1 MGCRVFVCVLVLWVM
16 ALAGQAFAELNSV
29 VAVAW
34 AQPVLSG
41 TVYGLPA
48 RVQGEQLT
56 LIRQKLYGNDS
67 KLNQTFW
74 RHGVLAVTLEPQST
88 RIAFDDLRRTVEVL
102 DVNPTPVK
110 AVLFTGIPAIDQSP
124 GLLFSGRETIR
135 LVMDT
140 LTCMT
145 GLKTHDTYTLCP
157 SSASTQTLTVL
168 SSSDAESTIM
178 RHNPEKTPVPSLDAF
193 DGLAVESTLAE
204 EESDSHRPSLALW
217 LTDGS
222 RVQFEIEPTAASGQQ
237 VSFSVGTVGASDGV
251 GKSSTHAEP
260 SSKSDNNNGDG
271 KNHIPQSGTPSYPS
285 ETKSLRDRSPIQ
297 TNKITSIELRELI
310 LEKKFSNDVC
320 YRVEGGLYLDDRT
333 GLTALPENLSVG
345 GNLYLG
351 GCTGLTALPENLS
364 VEGDLYLGGCTGL
377 TALPENLSVEG
388 DLYLDG
394 CTALTALPKNFSVGG
409 DLSLDGCT
417 ALTALPENLSVG
429 GDLSLDGCTAL
440 TALPENLSVGGDL
453 SLDGCTG
460 LTALPENLSVGG
472 FFSLDGCT
480 ALAAL
485 PENFS
490 VGGDLSLD
498 GCTAL
503 TALPENLSVEGDLSL
518 DGCTALTARP
528 ENFSVGGDLSLDGC
542 TALTA
547 LPENLSVGGDL
558 SLDGCTALTA
568 LPENFSVGG
577 DLSLDG
583 CTALTALPENFSV
596 GGDLSLDGCTALT
609 ALPENF
615 SVGGDLS
622 LDGCTGL
629 TALPENL
636 SVGGDLF
643 LKGCTGLT
651 ALPENLSVGG
661 DLFLK
666 GCTGLTALPENLS
679 VEDYLTLDGCTGLT
693 ALPENLSVGGRLS
706 LDGCTGLTALPEN
719 LSVGGNLSFSG
730 CTGLTALPENLSVGG
745 DLSLD
750 GCTGL
755 TALPNWITTMGLTS
769 QGSIRSVYLENS
781 GLSDALI
788 DRMRTIRTPNMQFH
802 FSRSAGQPEQQ
813 FSDLEQGFAFWRRL
827 ASSNSEIPELD
838 LRHDQDDDLVCYLG
852 RLTGTADYQNHTSRP
867 VLAQRVMAVMS
878 LLAGNVR
885 VRETALRHIH
895 DALSSCDDRIILALD
910 DLETLQLL
918 TSAETL
924 AFKNRDPRELKAL
937 GLQMMR
943 LDAVKRFAR
952 DHMKTLSWVDA
963 IEVELAFQIGVRQQ
977 LDLPGSTQHMIF
989 RGCAHVSD
997 QDIANA
1003 VQHVNTHCS
1012 ETQLEVYLAQWT
1024 PWQKFQRLLA
1034 APSFDQLVSTTVAS
1048 IDDCFYCGEK
1058 TNKMVML
1065 SDIHLDYDAL
1075 VKAYLENGKNPFTNT
1090 PMDWSSVVR
1099 LIE

>member
-16 ALAGQAFAELNSV
+16 ALAGQAIAELNSG

-34 AQPVLSG
+34 PQPVLSG

-56 LIRQKLYGNDS
+56 LMRQKLYDNDS

-74 RHGVLAVTLEPQST
+74 HHGVLAVTLEPQST
-88 RIAFDDLRRTVEVL
+88 RIAFDDPRRTVEVL
-102 DVNPTPVK
+102 DVNPTPVQ
-110 AVLFTGIPAIDQSP
+110 AVLSTGIPAIDQSP

-145 GLKTHDTYTLCP
+145 GLKAHDTYTLCP

-204 EESDSHRPSLALW
+204 EESDSHRPSLALR

-237 VSFSVGTVGASDGV
+237 VSFSVETVGASNGV

-285 ETKSLRDRSPIQ
+285 ETKSLGDRSAIQ
-297 TNKITSIELRELI
+297 TNKITSIVLRELI
-310 LEKKFSNDVC
+310 SEKKFSNDVR
-320 YRVEGGLYLDDRT
+320 YQVEDYLYLSD
-333 GLTALPENLSVG
+333 
-345 GNLYLG
+345 
-351 GCTGLTALPENLS
+351 
-364 VEGDLYLGGCTGL
+364 
-377 TALPENLSVEG
+377 
-388 DLYLDG
+388 
-394 CTALTALPKNFSVGG
+394 
-409 DLSLDGCT
+409 
-417 ALTALPENLSVG
+417 
-429 GDLSLDGCTAL
+429 
-440 TALPENLSVGGDL
+440 
-453 SLDGCTG
+453 CTG

-472 FFSLDGCT
+472 L
-480 ALAAL
+480 L
-485 PENFS
+485 
-490 VGGDLSLD
+490 
-498 GCTAL
+498 
-503 TALPENLSVEGDLSL
+503 
-518 DGCTALTARP
+518 
-528 ENFSVGGDLSLDGC
+528 
-542 TALTA
+542 
-547 LPENLSVGGDL
+547 
-558 SLDGCTALTA
+558 
-568 LPENFSVGG
+568 
-577 DLSLDG
+577 
-583 CTALTALPENFSV
+583 
-596 GGDLSLDGCTALT
+596 
-609 ALPENF
+609 
-615 SVGGDLS
+615 
-622 LDGCTGL
+622 
-629 TALPENL
+629 
-636 SVGGDLF
+636 
-643 LKGCTGLT
+643 
-651 ALPENLSVGG
+651 
-661 DLFLK
+661 
-666 GCTGLTALPENLS
+666 
-679 VEDYLTLDGCTGLT
+679 Y
-693 ALPENLSVGGRLS
+693 

-719 LSVGGNLSFSG
+719 LSVGGNLYLDG

-745 DLSLD
+745 NLYLNGCTGLTALPENLSVGDGLSLD
-750 GCTGL
+750 GCTGLTALPENLSVEGYLSLVGCTALTALPENLSVGGYFFLDGCTGLTALPENLSVGGFLSLNGCTGLTALPENLSVGGSLFLNGCTGL

-769 QGSIRSVYLENS
+769 QGSIRYVYLENS

-788 DRMRTIRTPNMQFH
+788 DRMRTIRTPDMQFH

-813 FSDLEQGFAFWRRL
+813 FSNLEQGFAFWRRL

-838 LRHDQDDDLVCYLG
+838 LRHDQADDLVCYLG
-852 RLTGTADYQNHTSRP
+852 RLTGTADYKNQTSRP

-878 LLAGNVR
+878 LLAGNDR

-924 AFKNRDPRELKAL
+924 AFENRDPGELKAL

-989 RGCAHVSD
+989 RGCANVSD

-1012 ETQLEVYLAQWT
+1012 EAQLEVYLAQWA

-1034 APSFDQLVSTTVAS
+1034 APSFDQLASATVAS

-1099 LIE
+1099 LIEEAPPFLKKEN

>member
-1 MGCRVFVCVLVLWVM
+1 MGCRVFVCMLVLWVM
-16 ALAGQAFAELNSV
+16 ALAGQAFAELSG

-41 TVYGLPA
+41 TVDGLPA
-48 RVQGEQLT
+48 RVQGEQST
-56 LIRQKLYGNDS
+56 LMRQKLYDNDS

-88 RIAFDDLRRTVEVL
+88 RIAFDDPRRTVEVL
-102 DVNPTPVK
+102 DVNPTPVQ
-110 AVLFTGIPAIDQSP
+110 AVLSTGTPAIDQSP

-145 GLKTHDTYTLCP
+145 GLQAHDTYTLCP

-204 EESDSHRPSLALW
+204 EESDSHRPSLALR
-217 LTDGS
+217 LTAGS
-222 RVQFEIEPTAASGQQ
+222 RVQFEIQPTAASGQQ
-237 VSFSVGTVGASDGV
+237 VSFSVGTVGASNGV

-271 KNHIPQSGTPSYPS
+271 KNHIPQSGTLSYPS
-285 ETKSLRDRSPIQ
+285 ETKSLGDRSAIQ
-297 TNKITSIELRELI
+297 TNKITSIELSKLI
-310 LEKKFSNDVC
+310 LEKKFSNDVR
-320 YRVEGGLYLDDRT
+320 YQVEGGLYLHDCTGLTALPENLSVGGSLYLDGCTGLTALPENLSVGGGLSLAGCTGLTALPENLSVEGRLSLSGCTGLTALPENLTVEGRLSLSGCTGLTALPENLSVGRELYLDGCT

-364 VEGDLYLGGCTGL
+364 VGDILYLGGCTGL
-377 TALPENLSVEG
+377 TALPENLSVRG
-388 DLYLDG
+388 NLYLGD
-394 CTALTALPKNFSVGG
+394 CTG
-409 DLSLDGCT
+409 
-417 ALTALPENLSVG
+417 LTALPENLSVKG
-429 GDLSLDGCTAL
+429 LLSLVGCTGL
-440 TALPENLSVGGDL
+440 TALPENLSVEGYL

-472 FFSLDGCT
+472 SL
-480 ALAAL
+480 
-485 PENFS
+485 
-490 VGGDLSLD
+490 
-498 GCTAL
+498 
-503 TALPENLSVEGDLSL
+503 
-518 DGCTALTARP
+518 
-528 ENFSVGGDLSLDGC
+528 
-542 TALTA
+542 
-547 LPENLSVGGDL
+547 
-558 SLDGCTALTA
+558 
-568 LPENFSVGG
+568 
-577 DLSLDG
+577 
-583 CTALTALPENFSV
+583 
-596 GGDLSLDGCTALT
+596 
-609 ALPENF
+609 
-615 SVGGDLS
+615 
-622 LDGCTGL
+622 
-629 TALPENL
+629 
-636 SVGGDLF
+636 
-643 LKGCTGLT
+643 
-651 ALPENLSVGG
+651 
-661 DLFLK
+661 
-666 GCTGLTALPENLS
+666 
-679 VEDYLTLDGCTGLT
+679 YLG
-693 ALPENLSVGGRLS
+693 
-706 LDGCTGLTALPEN
+706 
-719 LSVGGNLSFSG
+719 
-730 CTGLTALPENLSVGG
+730 
-745 DLSLD
+745 

-769 QGSIRSVYLENS
+769 QGSIRHVCLENT

-788 DRMRTIRTPNMQFH
+788 DRMRTIRTPDMRFH

-813 FSDLEQGFAFWRRL
+813 FSNLEQGFAFWRGL
-827 ASSNSEIPELD
+827 ASSDSEIPELD
-838 LRHDQDDDLVCYLG
+838 LRHDQADDLVCYLG
-852 RLTGTADYQNHTSRP
+852 RLTGTADYQNQTSRP

-878 LLAGNVR
+878 LLAGNDR

-924 AFKNRDPRELKAL
+924 AFENRDPRELKAL

-989 RGCAHVSD
+989 RGCANVSD

-1012 ETQLEVYLAQWT
+1012 ETQLEVYLAQWA

-1034 APSFDQLVSTTVAS
+1034 APSFDQLASTTVAS
-1048 IDDCFYCGEK
+1048 IDDCFFCRKK

-1099 LIE
+1099 LIEEAPPPPFFKKRRLNDA

>member
-16 ALAGQAFAELNSV
+16 ALAGQAFAELNSG
-29 VAVAW
+29 VAAAW

-41 TVYGLPA
+41 TVDGLPA

-56 LIRQKLYGNDS
+56 LMRQKLYDNDS
-67 KLNQTFW
+67 MLNQTFW
-74 RHGVLAVTLEPQST
+74 HHGVLVVTLEPQST
-88 RIAFDDLRRTVEVL
+88 RIAFDDPRRTVEVL
-102 DVNPTPVK
+102 DVNPTPVQ
-110 AVLFTGIPAIDQSP
+110 AVLSTGIPAIDQSP
-124 GLLFSGRETIR
+124 GLLFSGSETIR

-145 GLKTHDTYTLCP
+145 GLQAHDTYTLCP
-157 SSASTQTLTVL
+157 SSASTQALTVL

-193 DGLAVESTLAE
+193 DGLAVESILAE
-204 EESDSHRPSLALW
+204 EESDSHRPSLTLR

-222 RVQFEIEPTAASGQQ
+222 WVQFEIEPTEASGQQ
-237 VSFSVGTVGASDGV
+237 VSFSVETVGASNGV
-251 GKSSTHAEP
+251 GKSSTYAEP
-260 SSKSDNNNGDG
+260 SSKSDDNNGDG

-285 ETKSLRDRSPIQ
+285 ETKSLGDRSPIQ

-310 LEKKFSNDVC
+310 LGKRFSNDVR
-320 YRVEGGLYLDDRT
+320 YQVEGELYFD
-333 GLTALPENLSVG
+333 
-345 GNLYLG
+345 
-351 GCTGLTALPENLS
+351 GCTDLTALPENLS
-364 VEGDLYLGGCTGL
+364 VEGFLSLNGCTGL
-377 TALPENLSVEG
+377 TALP
-388 DLYLDG
+388 
-394 CTALTALPKNFSVGG
+394 K
-409 DLSLDGCT
+409 
-417 ALTALPENLSVG
+417 NLSVG
-429 GDLSLDGCTAL
+429 GF
-440 TALPENLSVGGDL
+440 L

-460 LTALPENLSVGG
+460 LTALPENLSVG
-472 FFSLDGCT
+472 S
-480 ALAAL
+480 
-485 PENFS
+485 E
-490 VGGDLSLD
+490 LS
-498 GCTAL
+498 
-503 TALPENLSVEGDLSL
+503 
-518 DGCTALTARP
+518 
-528 ENFSVGGDLSLDGC
+528 
-542 TALTA
+542 
-547 LPENLSVGGDL
+547 
-558 SLDGCTALTA
+558 
-568 LPENFSVGG
+568 
-577 DLSLDG
+577 
-583 CTALTALPENFSV
+583 
-596 GGDLSLDGCTALT
+596 
-609 ALPENF
+609 
-615 SVGGDLS
+615 
-622 LDGCTGL
+622 
-629 TALPENL
+629 
-636 SVGGDLF
+636 

-651 ALPENLSVGG
+651 ALPENLSVGS
-661 DLFLK
+661 
-666 GCTGLTALPENLS
+666 ELS
-679 VEDYLTLDGCTGLT
+679 LDDCTGLT
-693 ALPENLSVGGRLS
+693 ALPENLSVGRDLS
-706 LDGCTGLTALPEN
+706 LDGCTGLTVLPEN
-719 LSVGGNLSFSG
+719 LSVEGYLSLDD

-745 DLSLD
+745 DLSLYR
-750 GCTGL
+750 CTGL
-755 TALPNWITTMGLTS
+755 TALPNWITTIGLTS
-769 QGSIRSVYLENS
+769 QRSIRHVYLENS

-813 FSDLEQGFAFWRRL
+813 FSNLEQGFAFWRRL

-838 LRHDQDDDLVCYLG
+838 LRYDQADDLVCYLG
-852 RLTGTADYQNHTSRP
+852 RLTGTADYQNQTSRP

-878 LLAGNVR
+878 LLAGNDR

-924 AFKNRDPRELKAL
+924 AFENRDPRELKAL

-989 RGCAHVSD
+989 RGCANVSD

-1012 ETQLEVYLAQWT
+1012 ETQLEVYLAQWA

-1048 IDDCFYCGEK
+1048 IDDCFFCRKK

-1099 LIE
+1099 LIEEAPPLFKKRRLNDA

>member
-1 MGCRVFVCVLVLWVM
+1 MGCRVFVCMLVLWVM
-16 ALAGQAFAELNSV
+16 ALAVQAFAELNSG

-56 LIRQKLYGNDS
+56 LMRQKLYDNDS

-88 RIAFDDLRRTVEVL
+88 RIAFDDPRRAVEVL

-110 AVLFTGIPAIDQSP
+110 AVLSTGIPAIDQSP

-145 GLKTHDTYTLCP
+145 GLQAHDTYTLCP
-157 SSASTQTLTVL
+157 SSVSTQALTVL
-168 SSSDAESTIM
+168 SSSDTESTIM

-193 DGLAVESTLAE
+193 DGLAVENTLAE
-204 EESDSHRPSLALW
+204 EESDSHRPSLALR

-237 VSFSVGTVGASDGV
+237 VSFSVGAVGASNGV

-285 ETKSLRDRSPIQ
+285 ETKSLGDRSAIQ
-297 TNKITSIELRELI
+297 TNNITSIELRKLI
-310 LEKKFSNDVC
+310 LEKKFSNDVR
-320 YRVEGGLYLDDRT
+320 YQVEGNLYLDGCT

-345 GNLYLG
+345 GGLYLDRCTG
-351 GCTGLTALPENLS
+351 LTALPENLFVGGFLSLAGCTGLTALPENFSVGGYLSLVRCTGLTALPENLSVGGYLFLDDCTGLTALPENLSVKGFLSLEGCTGLTALPENLSVGGSLYFKHCTGLTALPENLSVGGRLSLKGCTGLTALPENLS
-364 VEGDLYLGGCTGL
+364 VEGY
-377 TALPENLSVEG
+377 
-388 DLYLDG
+388 
-394 CTALTALPKNFSVGG
+394 
-409 DLSLDGCT
+409 
-417 ALTALPENLSVG
+417 
-429 GDLSLDGCTAL
+429 
-440 TALPENLSVGGDL
+440 L

-460 LTALPENLSVGG
+460 LTALPENLSVG
-472 FFSLDGCT
+472 D
-480 ALAAL
+480 
-485 PENFS
+485 
-490 VGGDLSLD
+490 DL
-498 GCTAL
+498 
-503 TALPENLSVEGDLSL
+503 
-518 DGCTALTARP
+518 
-528 ENFSVGGDLSLDGC
+528 
-542 TALTA
+542 
-547 LPENLSVGGDL
+547 
-558 SLDGCTALTA
+558 
-568 LPENFSVGG
+568 
-577 DLSLDG
+577 
-583 CTALTALPENFSV
+583 
-596 GGDLSLDGCTALT
+596 
-609 ALPENF
+609 
-615 SVGGDLS
+615 
-622 LDGCTGL
+622 
-629 TALPENL
+629 
-636 SVGGDLF
+636 
-643 LKGCTGLT
+643 
-651 ALPENLSVGG
+651 
-661 DLFLK
+661 
-666 GCTGLTALPENLS
+666 
-679 VEDYLTLDGCTGLT
+679 YL
-693 ALPENLSVGGRLS
+693 RH
-706 LDGCTGLTALPEN
+706 
-719 LSVGGNLSFSG
+719 
-730 CTGLTALPENLSVGG
+730 
-745 DLSLD
+745 
-750 GCTGL
+750 CTGL

-769 QGSIRSVYLENS
+769 QNSIRHVYLENS

-838 LRHDQDDDLVCYLG
+838 LRHDQADDLVCYLG
-852 RLTGTADYQNHTSRP
+852 RLTGTADYQNQTSRP

-878 LLAGNVR
+878 LLAGNDR

-924 AFKNRDPRELKAL
+924 AFENRDPRQLKAL

-977 LDLPGSTQHMIF
+977 LDLPGSTQNMIF
-989 RGCAHVSD
+989 RGCANVSD

-1012 ETQLEVYLAQWT
+1012 ETQLEVYLAQWA

-1034 APSFDQLVSTTVAS
+1034 APSFDQLASTTVAS
-1048 IDDCFYCGEK
+1048 IDDCFFCRKK

-1099 LIE
+1099 LIEEAPPPFLKKED

>member
-1 MGCRVFVCVLVLWVM
+1 MGCRVFVCMLVLWVM
-16 ALAGQAFAELNSV
+16 ALAGQAIAELNSG

-41 TVYGLPA
+41 TVDGLPA

-56 LIRQKLYGNDS
+56 LMRQKLYDNYS

-74 RHGVLAVTLEPQST
+74 HHGVLAVTLEPQST
-88 RIAFDDLRRTVEVL
+88 RIAFDDPRRTVEVL

-110 AVLFTGIPAIDQSP
+110 AVLSTGIPAIDQSP

-145 GLKTHDTYTLCP
+145 GLQAHNTYTLCP
-157 SSASTQTLTVL
+157 SSVSTQALTVL

-204 EESDSHRPSLALW
+204 EESDSHRPSLALR

-237 VSFSVGTVGASDGV
+237 VSFSVETVGASNGV

-260 SSKSDNNNGDG
+260 SSKSDHNNGDG

-285 ETKSLRDRSPIQ
+285 ETKSLGDRSAIQ
-297 TNKITSIELRELI
+297 TKKITSIELRELI
-310 LEKKFSNDVC
+310 LGKKFSNDVR
-320 YRVEGGLYLDDRT
+320 YQVEGNLYLDDCACT

-345 GNLYLG
+345 GDLSLG

-364 VEGDLYLGGCTGL
+364 VGG
-377 TALPENLSVEG
+377 
-388 DLYLDG
+388 Y
-394 CTALTALPKNFSVGG
+394 
-409 DLSLDGCT
+409 
-417 ALTALPENLSVG
+417 
-429 GDLSLDGCTAL
+429 
-440 TALPENLSVGGDL
+440 L

-472 FFSLDGCT
+472 Y
-480 ALAAL
+480 
-485 PENFS
+485 
-490 VGGDLSLD
+490 LSLD
-498 GCTAL
+498 GCTGL
-503 TALPENLSVEGDLSL
+503 TAL
-518 DGCTALTARP
+518 R
-528 ENFSVGGDLSLDGC
+528 
-542 TALTA
+542 
-547 LPENLSVGGDL
+547 ENLSVGGSL
-558 SLDGCTALTA
+558 SL
-568 LPENFSVGG
+568 N
-577 DLSLDG
+577 
-583 CTALTALPENFSV
+583 
-596 GGDLSLDGCTALT
+596 
-609 ALPENF
+609 
-615 SVGGDLS
+615 
-622 LDGCTGL
+622 GCTGL

-636 SVGGDLF
+636 SVGRF
-643 LKGCTGLT
+643 LSLSGCIGLT

-661 DLFLK
+661 FLF
-666 GCTGLTALPENLS
+666 
-679 VEDYLTLDGCTGLT
+679 LDGCTGLT
-693 ALPENLSVGGRLS
+693 TLPENLFVGGCLYFN
-706 LDGCTGLTALPEN
+706 D
-719 LSVGGNLSFSG
+719 
-730 CTGLTALPENLSVGG
+730 
-745 DLSLD
+745 
-750 GCTGL
+750 CTGL

-769 QGSIRSVYLENS
+769 QRSIRHVFLENS

-802 FSRSAGQPEQQ
+802 FSRSAGQPEQH
-813 FSDLEQGFAFWRRL
+813 FSNLEQGIAFWRRL

-838 LRHDQDDDLVCYLG
+838 LRYDQADDLVCYLG
-852 RLTGTADYQNHTSRP
+852 RLTGTADYQNQTSRP
-867 VLAQRVMAVMS
+867 VLAQRVMAIMS
-878 LLAGNVR
+878 LLAGNDR

-924 AFKNRDPRELKAL
+924 AFENRDPRELKAL

-989 RGCAHVSD
+989 RGCANVSD

-1012 ETQLEVYLAQWT
+1012 ETQLEVYLAQWA

-1034 APSFDQLVSTTVAS
+1034 APSFDQLASTTVAS
-1048 IDDCFYCGEK
+1048 IDDCFFCRKK

-1099 LIE
+1099 LIEEAPPLFKKRRLNDA

>member
-1 MGCRVFVCVLVLWVM
+1 MGCRVFVCVRVLWVM
-16 ALAGQAFAELNSV
+16 ALAGQAFAELNSG
-29 VAVAW
+29 VAAAW
-34 AQPVLSG
+34 AQPVLSA
-41 TVYGLPA
+41 TVDGLPA

-56 LIRQKLYGNDS
+56 LMWQKLYDNDS
-67 KLNQTFW
+67 RLNQTFW
-74 RHGVLAVTLEPQST
+74 HHGVLAVTLEPQST
-88 RIAFDDLRRTVEVL
+88 RIAFDDPRWTVEVL
-102 DVNPTPVK
+102 NVNPTPVQ
-110 AVLFTGIPAIDQSP
+110 AVLSTGIPAIDQSP

-145 GLKTHDTYTLCP
+145 GLQAHDTYTLCP

-204 EESDSHRPSLALW
+204 EESDSHRPSLALR

-237 VSFSVGTVGASDGV
+237 VSFSVGTAGASNGV

-260 SSKSDNNNGDG
+260 SSKSDDNNGDG

-285 ETKSLRDRSPIQ
+285 ETKSLGDRSAIQ
-297 TNKITSIELRELI
+297 TNKITSIELIELI
-310 LEKKFSNDVC
+310 FEKKFSNDVR
-320 YRVEGGLYLDDRT
+320 YQVEGNLYLGGYTGPMALPENLSVEGYLSLDGCT
-333 GLTALPENLSVG
+333 GLTALPENLAVG
-345 GNLYLG
+345 GSLYLRH
-351 GCTGLTALPENLS
+351 CTGLTALPENLS
-364 VEGDLYLGGCTGL
+364 VEGYLSLEGCTGL
-377 TALPENLSVEG
+377 TALPENLSV
-388 DLYLDG
+388 
-394 CTALTALPKNFSVGG
+394 GG
-409 DLSLDGCT
+409 YLSLDGCT
-417 ALTALPENLSVG
+417 GLTALPENLSVG
-429 GDLSLDGCTAL
+429 S
-440 TALPENLSVGGDL
+440 SL

-472 FFSLDGCT
+472 SL
-480 ALAAL
+480 
-485 PENFS
+485 
-490 VGGDLSLD
+490 
-498 GCTAL
+498 
-503 TALPENLSVEGDLSL
+503 
-518 DGCTALTARP
+518 
-528 ENFSVGGDLSLDGC
+528 
-542 TALTA
+542 
-547 LPENLSVGGDL
+547 
-558 SLDGCTALTA
+558 
-568 LPENFSVGG
+568 
-577 DLSLDG
+577 
-583 CTALTALPENFSV
+583 
-596 GGDLSLDGCTALT
+596 
-609 ALPENF
+609 
-615 SVGGDLS
+615 
-622 LDGCTGL
+622 
-629 TALPENL
+629 
-636 SVGGDLF
+636 
-643 LKGCTGLT
+643 
-651 ALPENLSVGG
+651 
-661 DLFLK
+661 
-666 GCTGLTALPENLS
+666 
-679 VEDYLTLDGCTGLT
+679 YLND
-693 ALPENLSVGGRLS
+693 
-706 LDGCTGLTALPEN
+706 
-719 LSVGGNLSFSG
+719 
-730 CTGLTALPENLSVGG
+730 
-745 DLSLD
+745 
-750 GCTGL
+750 CTGL

-769 QGSIRSVYLENS
+769 QDTIRHVYLENS

-788 DRMRTIRTPNMQFH
+788 DRMRTIRTPDMQFH

-813 FSDLEQGFAFWRRL
+813 FSNLEQGFAFWRRL

-838 LRHDQDDDLVCYLG
+838 LRHDQADDLVCYLG
-852 RLTGTADYQNHTSRP
+852 RLTGTADYQNQTSRP

-878 LLAGNVR
+878 LLAGNDR

-924 AFKNRDPRELKAL
+924 AFENRDPRELKAL

-977 LDLPGSTQHMIF
+977 LDLPGSTQNMIF
-989 RGCAHVSD
+989 RGCANVSD

-1012 ETQLEVYLAQWT
+1012 ETQLEVYLAQWA

-1034 APSFDQLVSTTVAS
+1034 APSFDQLASTTVAS
-1048 IDDCFYCGEK
+1048 IDDCFFCRKK

-1099 LIE
+1099 LIEEAPPLFKKED

>member
-16 ALAGQAFAELNSV
+16 ALAGQAFAELNSG

-41 TVYGLPA
+41 TVDGLPA

-56 LIRQKLYGNDS
+56 LMRQKLYDNDS

-74 RHGVLAVTLEPQST
+74 HHGVLAVTLEPQST
-88 RIAFDDLRRTVEVL
+88 RIAFDDPRRTVEVL

-110 AVLFTGIPAIDQSP
+110 AVLSTGIPAIDQSP

-145 GLKTHDTYTLCP
+145 GLQAHDTYTLCP

-193 DGLAVESTLAE
+193 DGLAVESILAE
-204 EESDSHRPSLALW
+204 EESDSHRPPLALR

-222 RVQFEIEPTAASGQQ
+222 RVQFEIEPTEASGQQ
-237 VSFSVGTVGASDGV
+237 VSFSVGTVGASNGV

-285 ETKSLRDRSPIQ
+285 ETKSLGDRSAIQ

-310 LEKKFSNDVC
+310 LGKKFSNDVR
-320 YRVEGGLYLDDRT
+320 YQVEGNLYLDDCACTGLTALPENLFVGGFLSLNDCTGLTALPENLSVGGDLYLDGCTGLTVLPENLSVGGNLYLGGCTGLTALPENLSVGGNLYLDGCTGLTALPENLSVGGNLYLGGCTGLTVLPENLSVGGNLYLGGCT

-364 VEGDLYLGGCTGL
+364 VGGNLYLGSCTGLTALPENLSVGGNLYLGGCTGL
-377 TALPENLSVEG
+377 TALPENLSVG
-388 DLYLDG
+388 GFLFLDG
-394 CTALTALPKNFSVGG
+394 CTGLT
-409 DLSLDGCT
+409 T
-417 ALTALPENLSVG
+417 LPENLSVG
-429 GDLSLDGCTAL
+429 GFLSLND
-440 TALPENLSVGGDL
+440 
-453 SLDGCTG
+453 CTG

-472 FFSLDGCT
+472 F
-480 ALAAL
+480 
-485 PENFS
+485 
-490 VGGDLSLD
+490 LSLND
-498 GCTAL
+498 
-503 TALPENLSVEGDLSL
+503 
-518 DGCTALTARP
+518 
-528 ENFSVGGDLSLDGC
+528 
-542 TALTA
+542 
-547 LPENLSVGGDL
+547 
-558 SLDGCTALTA
+558 
-568 LPENFSVGG
+568 
-577 DLSLDG
+577 
-583 CTALTALPENFSV
+583 
-596 GGDLSLDGCTALT
+596 
-609 ALPENF
+609 
-615 SVGGDLS
+615 
-622 LDGCTGL
+622 CTGL

-636 SVGGDLF
+636 SVGGF
-643 LKGCTGLT
+643 
-651 ALPENLSVGG
+651 
-661 DLFLK
+661 
-666 GCTGLTALPENLS
+666 
-679 VEDYLTLDGCTGLT
+679 
-693 ALPENLSVGGRLS
+693 LS
-706 LDGCTGLTALPEN
+706 LNDCTGLTALPEN
-719 LSVGGNLSFSG
+719 LSVGGNLYLNG

-745 DLSLD
+745 GLFLGGCTGLTALPENLSVGCNLYFN

-769 QGSIRSVYLENS
+769 QGSIRHVCLENS

-827 ASSNSEIPELD
+827 ASSDSEIPELD
-838 LRHDQDDDLVCYLG
+838 LRHDQADDLVCYLG
-852 RLTGTADYQNHTSRP
+852 RLTGTADYQNQTSRP

-878 LLAGNVR
+878 LLAGNDR

-924 AFKNRDPRELKAL
+924 AFENRDPRELKAL

-989 RGCAHVSD
+989 RGCANVSD

-1003 VQHVNTHCS
+1003 VQHVNTYCS
-1012 ETQLEVYLAQWT
+1012 ETQLEVYLAQWA

-1034 APSFDQLVSTTVAS
+1034 APSFDQLASTTVAS

-1099 LIE
+1099 LIEEAPPLFKKRRLNDA

>member
-16 ALAGQAFAELNSV
+16 ALAGQAFAELNSG

-34 AQPVLSG
+34 PQPVLSG
-41 TVYGLPA
+41 TVDGLPA

-56 LIRQKLYGNDS
+56 LMRQKLYDNDS

-88 RIAFDDLRRTVEVL
+88 RIAFDDPRRTVEVL
-102 DVNPTPVK
+102 DVNPTPVQ
-110 AVLFTGIPAIDQSP
+110 AVLSTGIPAIDQSP

-145 GLKTHDTYTLCP
+145 GLQAHDTYTLCP

-193 DGLAVESTLAE
+193 DGLAVESILAE
-204 EESDSHRPSLALW
+204 EESDSHRPSLALR

-222 RVQFEIEPTAASGQQ
+222 RVQFEIEPTEASGQQ
-237 VSFSVGTVGASDGV
+237 VSFSVGTVGASNGV

-285 ETKSLRDRSPIQ
+285 ETKSLGDRSAIQ
-297 TNKITSIELRELI
+297 TNKITSIELRKLI
-310 LEKKFSNDVC
+310 LEKKFSNDVR
-320 YRVEGGLYLDDRT
+320 YQVEG
-333 GLTALPENLSVG
+333 E
-345 GNLYLG
+345 
-351 GCTGLTALPENLS
+351 
-364 VEGDLYLGGCTGL
+364 
-377 TALPENLSVEG
+377 
-388 DLYLDG
+388 LYLDG
-394 CTALTALPKNFSVGG
+394 CTG
-409 DLSLDGCT
+409 
-417 ALTALPENLSVG
+417 
-429 GDLSLDGCTAL
+429 L

-472 FFSLDGCT
+472 
-480 ALAAL
+480 
-485 PENFS
+485 
-490 VGGDLSLD
+490 
-498 GCTAL
+498 
-503 TALPENLSVEGDLSL
+503 
-518 DGCTALTARP
+518 
-528 ENFSVGGDLSLDGC
+528 
-542 TALTA
+542 
-547 LPENLSVGGDL
+547 
-558 SLDGCTALTA
+558 
-568 LPENFSVGG
+568 
-577 DLSLDG
+577 
-583 CTALTALPENFSV
+583 
-596 GGDLSLDGCTALT
+596 
-609 ALPENF
+609 
-615 SVGGDLS
+615 DLS

-636 SVGGDLF
+636 SVGSF
-643 LKGCTGLT
+643 
-651 ALPENLSVGG
+651 
-661 DLFLK
+661 
-666 GCTGLTALPENLS
+666 
-679 VEDYLTLDGCTGLT
+679 
-693 ALPENLSVGGRLS
+693 LS

-719 LSVGGNLSFSG
+719 LSVGGLLCLDG

-745 DLSLD
+745 GLSLD
-750 GCTGL
+750 GCTGLTALPENLSVGGFLSLDGCTGLTALPENLSVGSFLSLDGCTGLTALPENLSVEGYLSLDGCTGLTALPENLSVGGSLYLNGCTGL

-769 QGSIRSVYLENS
+769 QRSIRHVYLENS

-813 FSDLEQGFAFWRRL
+813 FSNLEQGFAFWRRL
-827 ASSNSEIPELD
+827 ASSNSEMPELD
-838 LRHDQDDDLVCYLG
+838 LRHDQADDLVCYLG
-852 RLTGTADYQNHTSRP
+852 RLTGTADYQNQTSRP

-878 LLAGNVR
+878 LLAGNDR

-924 AFKNRDPRELKAL
+924 AFENRDPRELKAL

-989 RGCAHVSD
+989 RGCANVSD

-1003 VQHVNTHCS
+1003 VQHVNTYCS
-1012 ETQLEVYLAQWT
+1012 ETQLEVYLAQWA

-1034 APSFDQLVSTTVAS
+1034 APSFDQLASTTVAS
-1048 IDDCFYCGEK
+1048 IDDCFFCRKK

-1099 LIE
+1099 LIEEAPPLFKKRRLNDA

>member
-1 MGCRVFVCVLVLWVM
+1 MRCRVFVCVLELWIM
-16 ALAGQAFAELNSV
+16 ALAGQAFAELNSG

-34 AQPVLSG
+34 PQPVLSG

-56 LIRQKLYGNDS
+56 LMRQKLYDNDS

-102 DVNPTPVK
+102 DVNPTPVQ
-110 AVLFTGIPAIDQSP
+110 AVLSTGIPAIDQSP

-145 GLKTHDTYTLCP
+145 GLQAHDTYTLCP

-178 RHNPEKTPVPSLDAF
+178 HHNPEKTPVPSLDAF
-193 DGLAVESTLAE
+193 DGLAVENTLAE
-204 EESDSHRPSLALW
+204 EESDSHRPSLALR

-237 VSFSVGTVGASDGV
+237 VSFSVETVGASNGV

-285 ETKSLRDRSPIQ
+285 ETKSLGDRSAIQ

-310 LEKKFSNDVC
+310 SENKFSNDVR
-320 YRVEGGLYLDDRT
+320 YQVEGYLYLSDCT
-333 GLTALPENLSVG
+333 GMTALPENLSVG
-345 GNLYLG
+345 GYLYLG
-351 GCTGLTALPENLS
+351 GCTGLTTLPENLS
-364 VEGDLYLGGCTGL
+364 VKGDLY
-377 TALPENLSVEG
+377 
-388 DLYLDG
+388 
-394 CTALTALPKNFSVGG
+394 
-409 DLSLDGCT
+409 
-417 ALTALPENLSVG
+417 
-429 GDLSLDGCTAL
+429 
-440 TALPENLSVGGDL
+440 
-453 SLDGCTG
+453 
-460 LTALPENLSVGG
+460 
-472 FFSLDGCT
+472 
-480 ALAAL
+480 
-485 PENFS
+485 
-490 VGGDLSLD
+490 
-498 GCTAL
+498 
-503 TALPENLSVEGDLSL
+503 
-518 DGCTALTARP
+518 
-528 ENFSVGGDLSLDGC
+528 
-542 TALTA
+542 
-547 LPENLSVGGDL
+547 
-558 SLDGCTALTA
+558 
-568 LPENFSVGG
+568 
-577 DLSLDG
+577 
-583 CTALTALPENFSV
+583 
-596 GGDLSLDGCTALT
+596 
-609 ALPENF
+609 
-615 SVGGDLS
+615 
-622 LDGCTGL
+622 
-629 TALPENL
+629 
-636 SVGGDLF
+636 
-643 LKGCTGLT
+643 
-651 ALPENLSVGG
+651 
-661 DLFLK
+661 
-666 GCTGLTALPENLS
+666 
-679 VEDYLTLDGCTGLT
+679 
-693 ALPENLSVGGRLS
+693 

-719 LSVGGNLSFSG
+719 LSVGGNLYLDG

-755 TALPNWITTMGLTS
+755 TALPANLSVRGDLSLDRCTGLTALPNWITTMGLTS
-769 QGSIRSVYLENS
+769 QNFIRHVYLENS

-788 DRMRTIRTPNMQFH
+788 DRMRTIRTPNMRFY

-813 FSDLEQGFAFWRRL
+813 FSNLEQGFAFWRGL
-827 ASSNSEIPELD
+827 ASSDSEIPELD
-838 LRHDQDDDLVCYLG
+838 LRYDQADDLVCYLG
-852 RLTGTADYQNHTSRP
+852 RLTGTADYQNQTSRP

-878 LLAGNVR
+878 LLAGNDR

-924 AFKNRDPRELKAL
+924 AFENRDPRELKAL

-989 RGCAHVSD
+989 RGCAKVSD

-1003 VQHVNTHCS
+1003 VQHVNTYCS
-1012 ETQLEVYLAQWT
+1012 EIQLEVYLAQWA
-1024 PWQKFQRLLA
+1024 PWQKFQRLLVQ
-1034 APSFDQLVSTTVAS
+1034 PSSNIRTASHLQWSAFVSPLKRLGH
-1048 IDDCFYCGEK
+1048 F
-1058 TNKMVML
+1058 
-1065 SDIHLDYDAL
+1065 
-1075 VKAYLENGKNPFTNT
+1075 
-1090 PMDWSSVVR
+1090 
-1099 LIE
+1099 LIEEVYKLMKPCFKVFC

>member
-16 ALAGQAFAELNSV
+16 ALAGQAIAELNSGVV
-29 VAVAW
+29 VAW
-34 AQPVLSG
+34 PQPVLSG

-56 LIRQKLYGNDS
+56 LMRQKLYDNDS

-74 RHGVLAVTLEPQST
+74 RHEVLAVTLEPQST
-88 RIAFDDLRRTVEVL
+88 RIAFDDPRRTVEVL
-102 DVNPTPVK
+102 DVNPTPVQ
-110 AVLFTGIPAIDQSP
+110 AVLSTGIPAINQSP

-145 GLKTHDTYTLCP
+145 GLKAHDTYTLCP

-168 SSSDAESTIM
+168 GSSDAESTIM

-204 EESDSHRPSLALW
+204 EESDSHRPSLALR
-217 LTDGS
+217 LTDSS
-222 RVQFEIEPTAASGQQ
+222 RVQFEIEPTEASGQQ
-237 VSFSVGTVGASDGV
+237 VSFSVETVGASNGV

-285 ETKSLRDRSPIQ
+285 ETKSLGDRSAIQ
-297 TNKITSIELRELI
+297 TNKITSLKLRELI
-310 LEKKFSNDVC
+310 SENKFSNDVR
-320 YRVEGGLYLDDRT
+320 YQVEGYLYLSDCT

-345 GNLYLG
+345 GDLYLD

-364 VEGDLYLGGCTGL
+364 VVGYLSLDGCTGL
-377 TALPENLSVEG
+377 TALPENLSVVG
-388 DLYLDG
+388 RLSLRG
-394 CTALTALPKNFSVGG
+394 CTG
-409 DLSLDGCT
+409 
-417 ALTALPENLSVG
+417 LTALPENLSVG
-429 GDLSLDGCTAL
+429 R
-440 TALPENLSVGGDL
+440 DL

-460 LTALPENLSVGG
+460 LTALPENLSVEGYLA
-472 FFSLDGCT
+472 LD
-480 ALAAL
+480 
-485 PENFS
+485 
-490 VGGDLSLD
+490 D
-498 GCTAL
+498 
-503 TALPENLSVEGDLSL
+503 
-518 DGCTALTARP
+518 
-528 ENFSVGGDLSLDGC
+528 
-542 TALTA
+542 
-547 LPENLSVGGDL
+547 
-558 SLDGCTALTA
+558 
-568 LPENFSVGG
+568 
-577 DLSLDG
+577 
-583 CTALTALPENFSV
+583 
-596 GGDLSLDGCTALT
+596 
-609 ALPENF
+609 
-615 SVGGDLS
+615 
-622 LDGCTGL
+622 CTGL

-636 SVGGDLF
+636 PVGGDL
-643 LKGCTGLT
+643 
-651 ALPENLSVGG
+651 
-661 DLFLK
+661 
-666 GCTGLTALPENLS
+666 
-679 VEDYLTLDGCTGLT
+679 YLG
-693 ALPENLSVGGRLS
+693 
-706 LDGCTGLTALPEN
+706 
-719 LSVGGNLSFSG
+719 
-730 CTGLTALPENLSVGG
+730 
-745 DLSLD
+745 

-769 QGSIRSVYLENS
+769 QGSIRHVCLENS

-788 DRMRTIRTPNMQFH
+788 DRMRAIRTPNMQFH
-802 FSRSAGQPEQQ
+802 FSESAGQPEQQ
-813 FSDLEQGFAFWRRL
+813 FSNLEQGFAFWRRL

-838 LRHDQDDDLVCYLG
+838 LRHDQADDLVHYLG
-852 RLTGTADYQNHTSRP
+852 RLTSTADYQNQTSRP
-867 VLAQRVMAVMS
+867 VLAQRVMAIMS
-878 LLAGNVR
+878 LLAGNDR

-924 AFKNRDPRELKAL
+924 AFENRDPRKLKAL

-977 LDLPGSTQHMIF
+977 LDLPGSTQNMIF
-989 RGCAHVSD
+989 RGCANVSD

-1012 ETQLEVYLAQWT
+1012 ETQLEVYLAQWA

-1034 APSFDQLVSTTVAS
+1034 APSFDQLASTTVAS
-1048 IDDCFYCGEK
+1048 IDDCFFSRKK

-1065 SDIHLDYDAL
+1065 NDIHLDYDAL

-1099 LIE
+1099 LIEEAPPLFKKRRLNDA

>member
-1 MGCRVFVCVLVLWVM
+1 MGCRVFVCMLVLWVM
-16 ALAGQAFAELNSV
+16 ALAGQAFAELNSG

-56 LIRQKLYGNDS
+56 LMRQKLYDNDS

-88 RIAFDDLRRTVEVL
+88 RIAFDDPRRAVEVL

-110 AVLFTGIPAIDQSP
+110 AVLSTGIPAIDQSP

-145 GLKTHDTYTLCP
+145 GLQAHDTYTLCP
-157 SSASTQTLTVL
+157 SSVSTQALTVL
-168 SSSDAESTIM
+168 SSSDTESTIM

-204 EESDSHRPSLALW
+204 EESDSHRSSLALR

-222 RVQFEIEPTAASGQQ
+222 RVQFEIEPTAASAQQ
-237 VSFSVGTVGASDGV
+237 VSFSVGTVGASNGV

-271 KNHIPQSGTPSYPS
+271 KNHIPQSGTLSYPS
-285 ETKSLRDRSPIQ
+285 ETKSLGDRSTIQ
-297 TNKITSIELRELI
+297 TNKITSIELRKLI
-310 LEKKFSNDVC
+310 LEKKFSNDVR
-320 YRVEGGLYLDDRT
+320 YQVEGDLYLDGCTDLTALPENLSVGGRLSLSRCT

-345 GNLYLG
+345 GYLSLR

-364 VEGDLYLGGCTGL
+364 VRGNLFLSGCTGL
-377 TALPENLSVEG
+377 TALPEN
-388 DLYLDG
+388 
-394 CTALTALPKNFSVGG
+394 FSVGIFY
-409 DLSLDGCT
+409 
-417 ALTALPENLSVG
+417 
-429 GDLSLDGCTAL
+429 
-440 TALPENLSVGGDL
+440 L

-472 FFSLDGCT
+472 Y
-480 ALAAL
+480 
-485 PENFS
+485 
-490 VGGDLSLD
+490 
-498 GCTAL
+498 
-503 TALPENLSVEGDLSL
+503 
-518 DGCTALTARP
+518 
-528 ENFSVGGDLSLDGC
+528 
-542 TALTA
+542 
-547 LPENLSVGGDL
+547 
-558 SLDGCTALTA
+558 
-568 LPENFSVGG
+568 
-577 DLSLDG
+577 
-583 CTALTALPENFSV
+583 
-596 GGDLSLDGCTALT
+596 
-609 ALPENF
+609 
-615 SVGGDLS
+615 LS

-636 SVGGDLF
+636 SVGG
-643 LKGCTGLT
+643 
-651 ALPENLSVGG
+651 
-661 DLFLK
+661 
-666 GCTGLTALPENLS
+666 
-679 VEDYLTLDGCTGLT
+679 Y
-693 ALPENLSVGGRLS
+693 LS

-719 LSVGGNLSFSG
+719 LSVRGSLSLKG
-730 CTGLTALPENLSVGG
+730 CTSLTALPGNLSVGG
-745 DLSLD
+745 SLSLRY
-750 GCTGL
+750 CTGL

-769 QGSIRSVYLENS
+769 QNFIRHVYLENS

-813 FSDLEQGFAFWRRL
+813 FSDLERGFAFWRRL

-838 LRHDQDDDLVCYLG
+838 LRHDQADDLVCYLG
-852 RLTGTADYQNHTSRP
+852 RLTGTADYQNQTSRP

-878 LLAGNVR
+878 LLAGNDR
-885 VRETALRHIH
+885 LRETALRHMH

-924 AFKNRDPRELKAL
+924 AFENRDPRELKAL

-1012 ETQLEVYLAQWT
+1012 ETQLEVYLAQWA

-1034 APSFDQLVSTTVAS
+1034 APSFDQLASTTVAS

-1099 LIE
+1099 LIEEAPPFFKKKED

>member
-1 MGCRVFVCVLVLWVM
+1 MGCRVFVCMLVLWVM
-16 ALAGQAFAELNSV
+16 ALAGQAFAELNSG

-56 LIRQKLYGNDS
+56 LMRQKLYDNDS

-88 RIAFDDLRRTVEVL
+88 RIAFDDPRRAVEVL

-110 AVLFTGIPAIDQSP
+110 AVLSTGIPAIDQSP

-145 GLKTHDTYTLCP
+145 GLQAHDTYTLCP
-157 SSASTQTLTVL
+157 SSASTQALTVL

-204 EESDSHRPSLALW
+204 EESDSHRPSLALR

-222 RVQFEIEPTAASGQQ
+222 RVQFEIEPTAASAQQ
-237 VSFSVGTVGASDGV
+237 VSFSVGTVGASNGV

-285 ETKSLRDRSPIQ
+285 ETKSLGDRSAIQ

-310 LEKKFSNDVC
+310 LEKKFSNDVR
-320 YRVEGGLYLDDRT
+320 YQVEGDLYLDGCTDLTALPENLSVRGDLYLDGCTGLTALPENLSVGGYLSLRGCT

-345 GNLYLG
+345 GNLFLS
-351 GCTGLTALPENLS
+351 GCTGLTALPEN
-364 VEGDLYLGGCTGL
+364 
-377 TALPENLSVEG
+377 
-388 DLYLDG
+388 
-394 CTALTALPKNFSVGG
+394 FSVGIFY
-409 DLSLDGCT
+409 
-417 ALTALPENLSVG
+417 
-429 GDLSLDGCTAL
+429 
-440 TALPENLSVGGDL
+440 L

-472 FFSLDGCT
+472 Y
-480 ALAAL
+480 
-485 PENFS
+485 
-490 VGGDLSLD
+490 
-498 GCTAL
+498 
-503 TALPENLSVEGDLSL
+503 
-518 DGCTALTARP
+518 
-528 ENFSVGGDLSLDGC
+528 
-542 TALTA
+542 
-547 LPENLSVGGDL
+547 
-558 SLDGCTALTA
+558 
-568 LPENFSVGG
+568 
-577 DLSLDG
+577 
-583 CTALTALPENFSV
+583 
-596 GGDLSLDGCTALT
+596 
-609 ALPENF
+609 
-615 SVGGDLS
+615 LS

-636 SVGGDLF
+636 SVGG
-643 LKGCTGLT
+643 
-651 ALPENLSVGG
+651 
-661 DLFLK
+661 
-666 GCTGLTALPENLS
+666 
-679 VEDYLTLDGCTGLT
+679 Y
-693 ALPENLSVGGRLS
+693 LS

-719 LSVGGNLSFSG
+719 LSVRGSLSLKG
-730 CTGLTALPENLSVGG
+730 CTSLTALPGNLSVGG
-745 DLSLD
+745 SLSLRY
-750 GCTGL
+750 CTGL

-769 QGSIRSVYLENS
+769 QGSIRYVYLENS

-838 LRHDQDDDLVCYLG
+838 LRHDQADDLVCYLG
-852 RLTGTADYQNHTSRP
+852 RLTGTADYQNQTSRP

-878 LLAGNVR
+878 LLAGNDR

-924 AFKNRDPRELKAL
+924 AFENRDPRELKAL

-989 RGCAHVSD
+989 RGCANVSD

-1012 ETQLEVYLAQWT
+1012 ETQLEVYLAQWA

-1034 APSFDQLVSTTVAS
+1034 APSFDQLASTTVAS
-1048 IDDCFYCGEK
+1048 IDDCFFCRKK

-1099 LIE
+1099 LIEEAPPLFKKRRLNDA

>member
-1 MGCRVFVCVLVLWVM
+1 M
-16 ALAGQAFAELNSV
+16 
-29 VAVAW
+29 
-34 AQPVLSG
+34 
-41 TVYGLPA
+41 
-48 RVQGEQLT
+48 
-56 LIRQKLYGNDS
+56 
-67 KLNQTFW
+67 
-74 RHGVLAVTLEPQST
+74 
-88 RIAFDDLRRTVEVL
+88 
-102 DVNPTPVK
+102 
-110 AVLFTGIPAIDQSP
+110 
-124 GLLFSGRETIR
+124 
-135 LVMDT
+135 
-140 LTCMT
+140 
-145 GLKTHDTYTLCP
+145 
-157 SSASTQTLTVL
+157 
-168 SSSDAESTIM
+168 
-178 RHNPEKTPVPSLDAF
+178 
-193 DGLAVESTLAE
+193 
-204 EESDSHRPSLALW
+204 
-217 LTDGS
+217 
-222 RVQFEIEPTAASGQQ
+222 
-237 VSFSVGTVGASDGV
+237 
-251 GKSSTHAEP
+251 
-260 SSKSDNNNGDG
+260 
-271 KNHIPQSGTPSYPS
+271 
-285 ETKSLRDRSPIQ
+285 
-297 TNKITSIELRELI
+297 
-310 LEKKFSNDVC
+310 
-320 YRVEGGLYLDDRT
+320 
-333 GLTALPENLSVG
+333 
-345 GNLYLG
+345 
-351 GCTGLTALPENLS
+351 
-364 VEGDLYLGGCTGL
+364 
-377 TALPENLSVEG
+377 
-388 DLYLDG
+388 
-394 CTALTALPKNFSVGG
+394 GG

-417 ALTALPENLSVG
+417 ALTAL
-429 GDLSLDGCTAL
+429 
-440 TALPENLSVGGDL
+440 
-453 SLDGCTG
+453 
-460 LTALPENLSVGG
+460 
-472 FFSLDGCT
+472 
-480 ALAAL
+480 
-485 PENFS
+485 
-490 VGGDLSLD
+490 
-498 GCTAL
+498 
-503 TALPENLSVEGDLSL
+503 
-518 DGCTALTARP
+518 P

-583 CTALTALPENFSV
+583 CTALTALPEN
-596 GGDLSLDGCTALT
+596 L
-609 ALPENF
+609 

-636 SVGGDLF
+636 SVEGY
-643 LKGCTGLT
+643 
-651 ALPENLSVGG
+651 LS
-661 DLFLK
+661 
-666 GCTGLTALPENLS
+666 
-679 VEDYLTLDGCTGLT
+679 LDGCTGLT
-693 ALPENLSVGGRLS
+693 ALPENLSVEGFLS

-719 LSVGGNLSFSG
+719 LSVGGILYLN
-730 CTGLTALPENLSVGG
+730 
-745 DLSLD
+745 

-838 LRHDQDDDLVCYLG
+838 LRHDQADDLVHYLG
-852 RLTGTADYQNHTSRP
+852 RLTGTADYQNQTSRP

-878 LLAGNVR
+878 LLAGNDR

-924 AFKNRDPRELKAL
+924 AFENRDPRELKAL

-1012 ETQLEVYLAQWT
+1012 ETQLEVYLAQWA

-1034 APSFDQLVSTTVAS
+1034 APSFDQLASTTVAS
-1048 IDDCFYCGEK
+1048 IDDCFYCRKK

-1099 LIE
+1099 LIEEAPPFF

>member
-1 MGCRVFVCVLVLWVM
+1 MRCRVFVCVLVLWVM
-16 ALAGQAFAELNSV
+16 ALAGQAFAELNSD

-34 AQPVLSG
+34 PQPVLSG
-41 TVYGLPA
+41 TVDGLPA

-56 LIRQKLYGNDS
+56 LMRQKLYDNDS
-67 KLNQTFW
+67 RLNQTFW
-74 RHGVLAVTLEPQST
+74 YHGVLAVTLEPQST
-88 RIAFDDLRRTVEVL
+88 RIAFDDPRRTVEVL
-102 DVNPTPVK
+102 DVNPTPVQ
-110 AVLFTGIPAIDQSP
+110 AVLSTGIPAIDQSP

-145 GLKTHDTYTLCP
+145 GLKAHDTYTLCP
-157 SSASTQTLTVL
+157 SSVSTQALTVL

-193 DGLAVESTLAE
+193 DGLAVESILAE
-204 EESDSHRPSLALW
+204 EESDSHRPSLALR

-222 RVQFEIEPTAASGQQ
+222 RVQFEIEPTEASGQQ
-237 VSFSVGTVGASDGV
+237 VSFSVETVGASNGV

-285 ETKSLRDRSPIQ
+285 ETKSLGDRSAIQ
-297 TNKITSIELRELI
+297 TNKITSLKLRELI
-310 LEKKFSNDVC
+310 SENKFSNDVR
-320 YRVEGGLYLDDRT
+320 YQVEGYLYLSD
-333 GLTALPENLSVG
+333 
-345 GNLYLG
+345 
-351 GCTGLTALPENLS
+351 CTG
-364 VEGDLYLGGCTGL
+364 
-377 TALPENLSVEG
+377 
-388 DLYLDG
+388 
-394 CTALTALPKNFSVGG
+394 
-409 DLSLDGCT
+409 
-417 ALTALPENLSVG
+417 
-429 GDLSLDGCTAL
+429 L

-460 LTALPENLSVGG
+460 LTALPENLSV
-472 FFSLDGCT
+472 
-480 ALAAL
+480 
-485 PENFS
+485 
-490 VGGDLSLD
+490 VGYLSLD
-498 GCTAL
+498 GCTGL
-503 TALPENLSVEGDLSL
+503 TALPENLSVVGRLSL
-518 DGCTALTARP
+518 RGCT
-528 ENFSVGGDLSLDGC
+528 G
-542 TALTA
+542 LTA
-547 LPENLSVGGDL
+547 LPENLSVGR
-558 SLDGCTALTA
+558 
-568 LPENFSVGG
+568 
-577 DLSLDG
+577 
-583 CTALTALPENFSV
+583 
-596 GGDLSLDGCTALT
+596 
-609 ALPENF
+609 
-615 SVGGDLS
+615 DLS

-636 SVGGDLF
+636 SVEG
-643 LKGCTGLT
+643 
-651 ALPENLSVGG
+651 
-661 DLFLK
+661 
-666 GCTGLTALPENLS
+666 
-679 VEDYLTLDGCTGLT
+679 Y
-693 ALPENLSVGGRLS
+693 LS
-706 LDGCTGLTALPEN
+706 LDD
-719 LSVGGNLSFSG
+719 

-745 DLSLD
+745 DLSLYR
-750 GCTGL
+750 CTGL

-769 QGSIRSVYLENS
+769 QNSIRHVYLENS

-788 DRMRTIRTPNMQFH
+788 DRMRTIATPDMQFH

-813 FSDLEQGFAFWRRL
+813 FSNLEQGFAFWRGL

-838 LRHDQDDDLVCYLG
+838 LRYDQADDLVCYLG
-852 RLTGTADYQNHTSRP
+852 RLTGTADYQNQTSRP

-878 LLAGNVR
+878 LLAGSDR

-895 DALSSCDDRIILALD
+895 DALSSCGDRIILALD

-924 AFKNRDPRELKAL
+924 AFENRDPRELKAL

-1003 VQHVNTHCS
+1003 VQHVNTYCS
-1012 ETQLEVYLAQWT
+1012 EAQLEVYLAQWA

-1034 APSFDQLVSTTVAS
+1034 APSFDQLASTTVAS
-1048 IDDCFYCGEK
+1048 IDDCFFSRKK

-1065 SDIHLDYDAL
+1065 NDIHLDYDAL
-1075 VKAYLENGKNPFTNT
+1075 VKAYLENGKNPFTNA

-1099 LIE
+1099 LIEEAPPLFKKT

>member
-1 MGCRVFVCVLVLWVM
+1 MRCRVFVCVLVLWVM
-16 ALAGQAFAELNSV
+16 ALAGQAFAELNSG

-34 AQPVLSG
+34 PQPVLSG
-41 TVYGLPA
+41 MVDALPA

-56 LIRQKLYGNDS
+56 LMRQKLYDNDS
-67 KLNQTFW
+67 KLNQTFC
-74 RHGVLAVTLEPQST
+74 RHGVLTVTLEPQST
-88 RIAFDDLRRTVEVL
+88 RIAFDDPRRTVEVL

-110 AVLFTGIPAIDQSP
+110 AVLSTGIPAIDQSP

-145 GLKTHDTYTLCP
+145 GLKAHDTYTLCP

-193 DGLAVESTLAE
+193 DGLAVESILAE
-204 EESDSHRPSLALW
+204 EETDSHRPSQALR

-222 RVQFEIEPTAASGQQ
+222 RVQFEIKPTEASGQQ
-237 VSFSVGTVGASDGV
+237 VSFSVETVGASNGV

-260 SSKSDNNNGDG
+260 SSKSDNDNGDG
-271 KNHIPQSGTPSYPS
+271 KNHIPQSGTLSYPS
-285 ETKSLRDRSPIQ
+285 ETKSLGDRSAIQ

-310 LEKKFSNDVC
+310 LEKKFSNDVR
-320 YRVEGGLYLDDRT
+320 YQVEGELYLDGCTDLTVLPENLSVEGFLSLDGCTGLTALPKNLSVGGFLSLDGCTGLTALPKNLSVGSNLYLRHCT

-345 GNLYLG
+345 GYLYLDR
-351 GCTGLTALPENLS
+351 CTGLTALPENLS
-364 VEGDLYLGGCTGL
+364 VGGG
-377 TALPENLSVEG
+377 
-388 DLYLDG
+388 
-394 CTALTALPKNFSVGG
+394 
-409 DLSLDGCT
+409 
-417 ALTALPENLSVG
+417 
-429 GDLSLDGCTAL
+429 
-440 TALPENLSVGGDL
+440 L

-472 FFSLDGCT
+472 SLFLNGCT
-480 ALAAL
+480 
-485 PENFS
+485 
-490 VGGDLSLD
+490 G
-498 GCTAL
+498 L
-503 TALPENLSVEGDLSL
+503 TALPENL
-518 DGCTALTARP
+518 
-528 ENFSVGGDLSLDGC
+528 FVGG
-542 TALTA
+542 
-547 LPENLSVGGDL
+547 
-558 SLDGCTALTA
+558 
-568 LPENFSVGG
+568 F
-577 DLSLDG
+577 
-583 CTALTALPENFSV
+583 
-596 GGDLSLDGCTALT
+596 
-609 ALPENF
+609 
-615 SVGGDLS
+615 LS

-636 SVGGDLF
+636 SVGGSLS
-643 LKGCTGLT
+643 LSGCTGLT

-661 DLFLK
+661 S
-666 GCTGLTALPENLS
+666 LS
-679 VEDYLTLDGCTGLT
+679 LSGCTGLT
-693 ALPENLSVGGRLS
+693 ALPENLSVGGRLY
-706 LDGCTGLTALPEN
+706 LN
-719 LSVGGNLSFSG
+719 
-730 CTGLTALPENLSVGG
+730 
-745 DLSLD
+745 

-769 QGSIRSVYLENS
+769 QGSIRHVYLENS

-813 FSDLEQGFAFWRRL
+813 FLNLEQGFAFWRRL
-827 ASSNSEIPELD
+827 ASSNSEMPELD
-838 LRHDQDDDLVCYLG
+838 LRHDQADDLVRYLG
-852 RLTGTADYQNHTSRP
+852 RLTGTADYQNQTSRP

-878 LLAGNVR
+878 LLTGNDR

-924 AFKNRDPRELKAL
+924 AFENRDPRELKAL

-977 LDLPGSTQHMIF
+977 LDLPGSTQNMIF
-989 RGCAHVSD
+989 RGCANVSD

-1003 VQHVNTHCS
+1003 VQHVNTFCS
-1012 ETQLEVYLAQWT
+1012 ETQLEVYLAQWA

-1034 APSFDQLVSTTVAS
+1034 APSFDQLASTTVAS
-1048 IDDCFYCGEK
+1048 IDDCFFCRKK

-1099 LIE
+1099 LIEEAPPLF

>member
-1 MGCRVFVCVLVLWVM
+1 MRCRVFVCVLVLWV
-16 ALAGQAFAELNSV
+16 GQAFAELNSG

-34 AQPVLSG
+34 PQPVLSG

-56 LIRQKLYGNDS
+56 LMRQKLHDNDS

-74 RHGVLAVTLEPQST
+74 RHWVLAVTLEPQST
-88 RIAFDDLRRTVEVL
+88 RIVFDDPRWTVEVL

-110 AVLFTGIPAIDQSP
+110 AVLSTGIPAIDQSP

-145 GLKTHDTYTLCP
+145 GLQAHDTYTLCP
-157 SSASTQTLTVL
+157 SSVSTQALTVL

-193 DGLAVESTLAE
+193 DGLAVESILAE
-204 EESDSHRPSLALW
+204 EESDSHRPPLALR

-222 RVQFEIEPTAASGQQ
+222 RVKFEIEPTAASGQQ
-237 VSFSVGTVGASDGV
+237 VSFSVETVGASNGV

-271 KNHIPQSGTPSYPS
+271 KNHIPQSGTLSYPS
-285 ETKSLRDRSPIQ
+285 ETKSLGDCSAIQ
-297 TNKITSIELRELI
+297 TNKITSIELRKLF
-310 LEKKFSNDVC
+310 LEKKFSNDVR
-320 YRVEGGLYLDDRT
+320 YQVEGDLYLSRCT

-345 GNLYLG
+345 GNLSLSD
-351 GCTGLTALPENLS
+351 CTGLTALPENLS
-364 VEGDLYLGGCTGL
+364 VGGHLYLDGCTGL
-377 TALPENLSVEG
+377 TTLPENLSV
-388 DLYLDG
+388 
-394 CTALTALPKNFSVGG
+394 K
-409 DLSLDGCT
+409 
-417 ALTALPENLSVG
+417 
-429 GDLSLDGCTAL
+429 
-440 TALPENLSVGGDL
+440 GDL

-460 LTALPENLSVGG
+460 LTALPENLSMEGN
-472 FFSLDGCT
+472 LYLRHCT
-480 ALAAL
+480 
-485 PENFS
+485 
-490 VGGDLSLD
+490 G
-498 GCTAL
+498 L
-503 TALPENLSVEGDLSL
+503 TALPENLSVEGYLSL
-518 DGCTALTARP
+518 KGCTGLTALP
-528 ENFSVGGDLSLDGC
+528 ENLSAGGDLYLGGC
-542 TALTA
+542 TGLSA
-547 LPENLSVGGDL
+547 LPENLSVGGRL
-558 SLDGCTALTA
+558 Y
-568 LPENFSVGG
+568 
-577 DLSLDG
+577 
-583 CTALTALPENFSV
+583 
-596 GGDLSLDGCTALT
+596 
-609 ALPENF
+609 
-615 SVGGDLS
+615 

-636 SVGGDLF
+636 SVGGF
-643 LKGCTGLT
+643 LSLSGCTGLT
-651 ALPENLSVGG
+651 TLPENLSVGG
-661 DLFLK
+661 
-666 GCTGLTALPENLS
+666 
-679 VEDYLTLDGCTGLT
+679 
-693 ALPENLSVGGRLS
+693 S
-706 LDGCTGLTALPEN
+706 LHLN
-719 LSVGGNLSFSG
+719 
-730 CTGLTALPENLSVGG
+730 
-745 DLSLD
+745 

-769 QGSIRSVYLENS
+769 QGFIRHVYLENS

-788 DRMRTIRTPNMQFH
+788 DRMRTIRTPDMQFH

-813 FSDLEQGFAFWRRL
+813 FSNLEQGFAFWRRL

-838 LRHDQDDDLVCYLG
+838 LRHDQADDLVCYLG
-852 RLTGTADYQNHTSRP
+852 RLTGTADYQNQTSRP

-878 LLAGNVR
+878 LLAGNDR
-885 VRETALRHIH
+885 IRETALRHIH

-924 AFKNRDPRELKAL
+924 AFENRDPRELKAL

-943 LDAVKRFAR
+943 LDAVKQFAR

-989 RGCAHVSD
+989 RGCANVSD

-1003 VQHVNTHCS
+1003 VQHVNTYCS
-1012 ETQLEVYLAQWT
+1012 ETQLEVYLAQWA

-1034 APSFDQLVSTTVAS
+1034 APSFDQLASTTVAS
-1048 IDDCFYCGEK
+1048 IDDCFFCRKK

-1099 LIE
+1099 LIEEAPPLF

>member
-16 ALAGQAFAELNSV
+16 ALAGQAFAELNSG

-34 AQPVLSG
+34 PQPVLSG
-41 TVYGLPA
+41 TVGGLPA

-56 LIRQKLYGNDS
+56 LMWQKLYDNDS

-74 RHGVLAVTLEPQST
+74 HHGVLAVTLEPQST
-88 RIAFDDLRRTVEVL
+88 RIAFDDPRRTVEVL
-102 DVNPTPVK
+102 DVNPTPVQ
-110 AVLFTGIPAIDQSP
+110 AVLSTGIPAIDQSP

-145 GLKTHDTYTLCP
+145 GLKAHDTYTLCP

-204 EESDSHRPSLALW
+204 EESDSHRPSLALR

-222 RVQFEIEPTAASGQQ
+222 RVQFEIEPTEASGQQ
-237 VSFSVGTVGASDGV
+237 VSFSVGTVGASNGV

-285 ETKSLRDRSPIQ
+285 ETKSLGDRSAIQ
-297 TNKITSIELRELI
+297 TNKITSIELRKLI
-310 LEKKFSNDVC
+310 LEKKFSNDVR
-320 YRVEGGLYLDDRT
+320 YQVEGD
-333 GLTALPENLSVG
+333 LS
-345 GNLYLG
+345 LG

-364 VEGDLYLGGCTGL
+364 VESYLSLEGCTGL
-377 TALPENLSVEG
+377 MALPKNLSVEG
-388 DLYLDG
+388 Y
-394 CTALTALPKNFSVGG
+394 
-409 DLSLDGCT
+409 
-417 ALTALPENLSVG
+417 
-429 GDLSLDGCTAL
+429 
-440 TALPENLSVGGDL
+440 L

-460 LTALPENLSVGG
+460 LTALPENLSVGS
-472 FFSLDGCT
+472 F
-480 ALAAL
+480 
-485 PENFS
+485 
-490 VGGDLSLD
+490 
-498 GCTAL
+498 
-503 TALPENLSVEGDLSL
+503 
-518 DGCTALTARP
+518 
-528 ENFSVGGDLSLDGC
+528 
-542 TALTA
+542 
-547 LPENLSVGGDL
+547 
-558 SLDGCTALTA
+558 
-568 LPENFSVGG
+568 
-577 DLSLDG
+577 
-583 CTALTALPENFSV
+583 
-596 GGDLSLDGCTALT
+596 
-609 ALPENF
+609 
-615 SVGGDLS
+615 LS

-636 SVGGDLF
+636 SVGGDLY
-643 LKGCTGLT
+643 LDGCTGLT

-661 DLFLK
+661 DL
-666 GCTGLTALPENLS
+666 
-679 VEDYLTLDGCTGLT
+679 YLDGCTGLT
-693 ALPENLSVGGRLS
+693 ALPENLSVGGFLY
-706 LDGCTGLTALPEN
+706 LND
-719 LSVGGNLSFSG
+719 
-730 CTGLTALPENLSVGG
+730 
-745 DLSLD
+745 
-750 GCTGL
+750 CTGL

-769 QGSIRSVYLENS
+769 QRSIRHVYLENS

-788 DRMRTIRTPNMQFH
+788 DRMRTIATPDMQFH

-813 FSDLEQGFAFWRRL
+813 FSNLEQGFAFWRRL
-827 ASSNSEIPELD
+827 ASSNSEMPELD
-838 LRHDQDDDLVCYLG
+838 LRHDQADDLVCYLG
-852 RLTGTADYQNHTSRP
+852 RLTGTADYQNQTSRP

-878 LLAGNVR
+878 LLAGNDR

-924 AFKNRDPRELKAL
+924 AFENRDPRELKAL

-989 RGCAHVSD
+989 RGCANVSD

-1012 ETQLEVYLAQWT
+1012 ETQLEVYLAQWA

-1034 APSFDQLVSTTVAS
+1034 APSFDQLASTTVAS
-1048 IDDCFYCGEK
+1048 IDDCFFCRKK

-1099 LIE
+1099 LIEEAPPLF

>member
-1 MGCRVFVCVLVLWVM
+1 MGCRVFVCMLVLWVM
-16 ALAGQAFAELNSV
+16 ALAGQAIAELNSG

-41 TVYGLPA
+41 TVDGLPA

-56 LIRQKLYGNDS
+56 LMRQKLYDNYS

-74 RHGVLAVTLEPQST
+74 HHGVLAVTLEPQST
-88 RIAFDDLRRTVEVL
+88 RIAFDDPRRTVEVL

-110 AVLFTGIPAIDQSP
+110 AVLSTGIPAIDQSP

-145 GLKTHDTYTLCP
+145 GLQAHNTYTLCP
-157 SSASTQTLTVL
+157 SSVSTQALTVL

-204 EESDSHRPSLALW
+204 EESDSHRPSLALR

-237 VSFSVGTVGASDGV
+237 VSFSVETVGASNGV

-285 ETKSLRDRSPIQ
+285 ETKSLGDRSAIQ
-297 TNKITSIELRELI
+297 TKKITSIELRELI
-310 LEKKFSNDVC
+310 LGKKFSNDVR
-320 YRVEGGLYLDDRT
+320 YQVEGNLYLDDCACT

-345 GNLYLG
+345 G
-351 GCTGLTALPENLS
+351 S
-364 VEGDLYLGGCTGL
+364 
-377 TALPENLSVEG
+377 
-388 DLYLDG
+388 
-394 CTALTALPKNFSVGG
+394 
-409 DLSLDGCT
+409 LSL
-417 ALTALPENLSVG
+417 N
-429 GDLSLDGCTAL
+429 
-440 TALPENLSVGGDL
+440 
-453 SLDGCTG
+453 GCTG

-472 FFSLDGCT
+472 Y
-480 ALAAL
+480 
-485 PENFS
+485 
-490 VGGDLSLD
+490 LSLD
-498 GCTAL
+498 GCTGL
-503 TALPENLSVEGDLSL
+503 TALRENLSVGGYLSL
-518 DGCTALTARP
+518 DGCT
-528 ENFSVGGDLSLDGC
+528 G
-542 TALTA
+542 LTA
-547 LPENLSVGGDL
+547 LRENLSVGGSL
-558 SLDGCTALTA
+558 SL
-568 LPENFSVGG
+568 N
-577 DLSLDG
+577 
-583 CTALTALPENFSV
+583 
-596 GGDLSLDGCTALT
+596 
-609 ALPENF
+609 
-615 SVGGDLS
+615 
-622 LDGCTGL
+622 GCTGL

-636 SVGGDLF
+636 SVGRF
-643 LKGCTGLT
+643 LSLSGCIGLT

-661 DLFLK
+661 FLF
-666 GCTGLTALPENLS
+666 
-679 VEDYLTLDGCTGLT
+679 LDGCTGLT
-693 ALPENLSVGGRLS
+693 TLPENLFVGGYLYFN
-706 LDGCTGLTALPEN
+706 D
-719 LSVGGNLSFSG
+719 
-730 CTGLTALPENLSVGG
+730 
-745 DLSLD
+745 
-750 GCTGL
+750 CTGL

-769 QGSIRSVYLENS
+769 QRSIRHVFLENS

-813 FSDLEQGFAFWRRL
+813 FSNLEQGIAFWRRL

-838 LRHDQDDDLVCYLG
+838 LRYDQADDLVCYLG
-852 RLTGTADYQNHTSRP
+852 RLTGTADYQNQTSRP

-878 LLAGNVR
+878 LLAGNDR

-924 AFKNRDPRELKAL
+924 AFENRDPRELKAL

-989 RGCAHVSD
+989 RGCANVSD

-1012 ETQLEVYLAQWT
+1012 ETQLEVYLAQWA

-1034 APSFDQLVSTTVAS
+1034 APSFDQLASTTVAS
-1048 IDDCFYCGEK
+1048 IDDCFFCRKK
-1058 TNKMVML
+1058 TSKMVML

-1099 LIE
+1099 LIEEAPPLFKKRRLNDA

>member
-16 ALAGQAFAELNSV
+16 ALAGQAFAELNSD

-34 AQPVLSG
+34 PQPVLSG
-41 TVYGLPA
+41 TVDGLPA

-56 LIRQKLYGNDS
+56 LMRQKLYDNDS
-67 KLNQTFW
+67 RLNQTFW
-74 RHGVLAVTLEPQST
+74 YHGVLAVTLEPQST
-88 RIAFDDLRRTVEVL
+88 RIAFDDPRRTVEVL
-102 DVNPTPVK
+102 DVNPTPVQ
-110 AVLFTGIPAIDQSP
+110 AVLSTGIPAIDQSP

-145 GLKTHDTYTLCP
+145 ELQAHDTYTLCP

-204 EESDSHRPSLALW
+204 EESDSHRPSLALR

-237 VSFSVGTVGASDGV
+237 VSFSVGSVGASNGV

-285 ETKSLRDRSPIQ
+285 ETKSLGDRSAIQ
-297 TNKITSIELRELI
+297 TNEITSIELRKLI
-310 LEKKFSNDVC
+310 LEKKFSNDVR
-320 YRVEGGLYLDDRT
+320 YQVEGGLSLDFCTDLTALPENLSVGGDLYLKHCTGLTALPENISVEGYLSLDGCT

-345 GNLYLG
+345 GDLYLDS
-351 GCTGLTALPENLS
+351 CTGLTALPENLS
-364 VEGDLYLGGCTGL
+364 VRSDLYLGGCTGL
-377 TALPENLSVEG
+377 TALPENLSVG
-388 DLYLDG
+388 GRLSLSG
-394 CTALTALPKNFSVGG
+394 CTG
-409 DLSLDGCT
+409 
-417 ALTALPENLSVG
+417 LTALPENLSVG
-429 GDLSLDGCTAL
+429 DRLSLSGCTGL
-440 TALPENLSVGGDL
+440 TALPENLSVKGDL

-472 FFSLDGCT
+472 
-480 ALAAL
+480 
-485 PENFS
+485 
-490 VGGDLSLD
+490 
-498 GCTAL
+498 
-503 TALPENLSVEGDLSL
+503 NL
-518 DGCTALTARP
+518 
-528 ENFSVGGDLSLDGC
+528 
-542 TALTA
+542 
-547 LPENLSVGGDL
+547 
-558 SLDGCTALTA
+558 
-568 LPENFSVGG
+568 
-577 DLSLDG
+577 
-583 CTALTALPENFSV
+583 
-596 GGDLSLDGCTALT
+596 
-609 ALPENF
+609 
-615 SVGGDLS
+615 
-622 LDGCTGL
+622 
-629 TALPENL
+629 
-636 SVGGDLF
+636 
-643 LKGCTGLT
+643 
-651 ALPENLSVGG
+651 
-661 DLFLK
+661 
-666 GCTGLTALPENLS
+666 
-679 VEDYLTLDGCTGLT
+679 YL
-693 ALPENLSVGGRLS
+693 RH
-706 LDGCTGLTALPEN
+706 
-719 LSVGGNLSFSG
+719 
-730 CTGLTALPENLSVGG
+730 
-745 DLSLD
+745 
-750 GCTGL
+750 CTGL

-769 QGSIRSVYLENS
+769 QRSIRHVYLENS

-813 FSDLEQGFAFWRRL
+813 FSNLEQGFAFWRRL

-838 LRHDQDDDLVCYLG
+838 LRYDQADDLVCYLG
-852 RLTGTADYQNHTSRP
+852 RLTGTADYQNQTSRP

-878 LLAGNVR
+878 LLAGNDR

-924 AFKNRDPRELKAL
+924 AFENRDPRELKAL

-989 RGCAHVSD
+989 RGCANVSD

-1012 ETQLEVYLAQWT
+1012 ETQLEVYLAQWA

-1034 APSFDQLVSTTVAS
+1034 APSFDQLASTTVAS
-1048 IDDCFYCGEK
+1048 IDDCFFSRKK

-1065 SDIHLDYDAL
+1065 NDIHLDYDAL

-1099 LIE
+1099 LIEEAPPPLFLKKED

>member
-16 ALAGQAFAELNSV
+16 ALAGQAFAELNSG

-34 AQPVLSG
+34 PQPVLSG
-41 TVYGLPA
+41 TVDGLPA

-56 LIRQKLYGNDS
+56 LMRQKLYDNDS

-88 RIAFDDLRRTVEVL
+88 RIAFDDPRRTVEVL

-110 AVLFTGIPAIDQSP
+110 AVLSTGIPAIDQSP

-145 GLKTHDTYTLCP
+145 GLQAHDTYTLCP
-157 SSASTQTLTVL
+157 SSVSTQALTVL

-204 EESDSHRPSLALW
+204 EESDSHRPSQALR

-237 VSFSVGTVGASDGV
+237 VSFSVGTVGASNGV

-285 ETKSLRDRSPIQ
+285 ETKSLGDRSAIQ

-310 LEKKFSNDVC
+310 LEKKFSNDVR
-320 YRVEGGLYLDDRT
+320 YQVEGNLYLDGCTDLTALPENLSVGGCLSLGGCT
-333 GLTALPENLSVG
+333 GLTALPENLSVGGYRFLLDWLHRPDGPAREPLRG

-364 VEGDLYLGGCTGL
+364 VGGDLYLGGCTGL
-377 TALPENLSVEG
+377 TALPENLSVG
-388 DLYLDG
+388 GSLSLGG
-394 CTALTALPKNFSVGG
+394 CTG
-409 DLSLDGCT
+409 
-417 ALTALPENLSVG
+417 LTALPENLSVG
-429 GDLSLDGCTAL
+429 GYLSLNGCTGL
-440 TALPENLSVGGDL
+440 TALPENLSVGGFL
-453 SLDGCTG
+453 FLDGCTG

-472 FFSLDGCT
+472 S
-480 ALAAL
+480 
-485 PENFS
+485 
-490 VGGDLSLD
+490 LSL
-498 GCTAL
+498 
-503 TALPENLSVEGDLSL
+503 
-518 DGCTALTARP
+518 RY
-528 ENFSVGGDLSLDGC
+528 
-542 TALTA
+542 
-547 LPENLSVGGDL
+547 
-558 SLDGCTALTA
+558 
-568 LPENFSVGG
+568 
-577 DLSLDG
+577 
-583 CTALTALPENFSV
+583 
-596 GGDLSLDGCTALT
+596 
-609 ALPENF
+609 
-615 SVGGDLS
+615 
-622 LDGCTGL
+622 CTGL

-636 SVGGDLF
+636 SVGGDL
-643 LKGCTGLT
+643 
-651 ALPENLSVGG
+651 
-661 DLFLK
+661 
-666 GCTGLTALPENLS
+666 
-679 VEDYLTLDGCTGLT
+679 Y
-693 ALPENLSVGGRLS
+693 
-706 LDGCTGLTALPEN
+706 
-719 LSVGGNLSFSG
+719 
-730 CTGLTALPENLSVGG
+730 
-745 DLSLD
+745 LD

-769 QGSIRSVYLENS
+769 QNSIRHVYLENS

-813 FSDLEQGFAFWRRL
+813 FSNLEQGFAFWRRL

-838 LRHDQDDDLVCYLG
+838 LRYDQADDLVCYLG
-852 RLTGTADYQNHTSRP
+852 RLTGTADYQNQTSRP

-878 LLAGNVR
+878 LLAGNDR

-924 AFKNRDPRELKAL
+924 AFENRDPRELKAL

-989 RGCAHVSD
+989 RGCANVSD

-1003 VQHVNTHCS
+1003 VQHVNTYCS
-1012 ETQLEVYLAQWT
+1012 ETQLEVYLAQWA

-1034 APSFDQLVSTTVAS
+1034 APSFDQLASTTVAS
-1048 IDDCFYCGEK
+1048 IDDCFFCRKK

-1099 LIE
+1099 LIEEAPPLF

>member
-1 MGCRVFVCVLVLWVM
+1 MGCRVFVCVLVLWVI
-16 ALAGQAFAELNSV
+16 ALAGQAFAELNSG
-29 VAVAW
+29 VAAAW
-34 AQPVLSG
+34 PQPVLSG
-41 TVYGLPA
+41 TVDGLPA

-56 LIRQKLYGNDS
+56 LMRQKLYDNDS
-67 KLNQTFW
+67 KLDQTFW

-88 RIAFDDLRRTVEVL
+88 RIVFDDPRRTVEVL
-102 DVNPTPVK
+102 DVNPTPVQ
-110 AVLFTGIPAIDQSP
+110 AVLSTGIPAIDQSL

-145 GLKTHDTYTLCP
+145 GLKAHDTYTLCP

-178 RHNPEKTPVPSLDAF
+178 RHNPEKTPMPSLDAF

-204 EESDSHRPSLALW
+204 EESDSHRPSLALR

-222 RVQFEIEPTAASGQQ
+222 RLQFEIEPTEACGQQ
-237 VSFSVGTVGASDGV
+237 VSFSVETVGASNGV

-260 SSKSDNNNGDG
+260 SSKSDDNNGDG

-285 ETKSLRDRSPIQ
+285 ETKSLGDRSAIQ
-297 TNKITSIELRELI
+297 TNKIISIELSKLI
-310 LEKKFSNDVC
+310 LEKKFSNDVR
-320 YRVEGGLYLDDRT
+320 YQVEGDLYLGGCTDLTALPENLSVGGRLSLSRCT

-345 GNLYLG
+345 GNLSLS

-364 VEGDLYLGGCTGL
+364 VGGNLSLSGCTGL
-377 TALPENLSVEG
+377 TALPEN
-388 DLYLDG
+388 
-394 CTALTALPKNFSVGG
+394 F
-409 DLSLDGCT
+409 
-417 ALTALPENLSVG
+417 
-429 GDLSLDGCTAL
+429 
-440 TALPENLSVGGDL
+440 SVGGDL

-460 LTALPENLSVGG
+460 LTALPEN
-472 FFSLDGCT
+472 
-480 ALAAL
+480 
-485 PENFS
+485 FS

-498 GCTAL
+498 GCT
-503 TALPENLSVEGDLSL
+503 G
-518 DGCTALTARP
+518 
-528 ENFSVGGDLSLDGC
+528 
-542 TALTA
+542 
-547 LPENLSVGGDL
+547 
-558 SLDGCTALTA
+558 LTA

-596 GGDLSLDGCTALT
+596 RGDLSLDGCTALT

-615 SVGGDLS
+615 SVGDNLS

-636 SVGGDLF
+636 SVEGF
-643 LKGCTGLT
+643 LSLDDCTRLT

-661 DLFLK
+661 FLYLN
-666 GCTGLTALPENLS
+666 GCTGLT
-679 VEDYLTLDGCTGLT
+679 T
-693 ALPENLSVGGRLS
+693 
-706 LDGCTGLTALPEN
+706 
-719 LSVGGNLSFSG
+719 
-730 CTGLTALPENLSVGG
+730 
-745 DLSLD
+745 
-750 GCTGL
+750 
-755 TALPNWITTMGLTS
+755 LPNWITTMGLTS

-788 DRMRTIRTPNMQFH
+788 DRMRTIRTPYMQFH

-813 FSDLEQGFAFWRRL
+813 FSNLEQGFAFWRRL

-838 LRHDQDDDLVCYLG
+838 LRHDQADDLVHYLG
-852 RLTGTADYQNHTSRP
+852 RLTSTADYQNQTSRP
-867 VLAQRVMAVMS
+867 VLARRVMAVMS
-878 LLAGNVR
+878 LLAGNDR

-924 AFKNRDPRELKAL
+924 AFENRDPRELKAL

-989 RGCAHVSD
+989 RGCANVSD

-1003 VQHVNTHCS
+1003 VQHVNTYCS
-1012 ETQLEVYLAQWT
+1012 ETQLEVYLAQWA

-1034 APSFDQLVSTTVAS
+1034 VPSFDQLASTTVAS
-1048 IDDCFYCGEK
+1048 IDDCFFCRKK

-1099 LIE
+1099 LIEEAPPFFKKEN

>member
-1 MGCRVFVCVLVLWVM
+1 MRCRVFVCVLVLWVM
-16 ALAGQAFAELNSV
+16 ALAGQAFAELNSG

-34 AQPVLSG
+34 PQPVLSG
-41 TVYGLPA
+41 TVDGLPA

-56 LIRQKLYGNDS
+56 LMRQKLYDNDS

-74 RHGVLAVTLEPQST
+74 RHWVLAVTLEPQST
-88 RIAFDDLRRTVEVL
+88 RIVFDDPRRTVEVL
-102 DVNPTPVK
+102 DVNPTPVQ
-110 AVLFTGIPAIDQSP
+110 AVLSTGIPAIDQSP

-145 GLKTHDTYTLCP
+145 GLQAHNTYTLCP
-157 SSASTQTLTVL
+157 SSVSTQVLTVL

-204 EESDSHRPSLALW
+204 EESDSHRPSLALR

-222 RVQFEIEPTAASGQQ
+222 RVQFEIEPTAASSQQ
-237 VSFSVGTVGASDGV
+237 VSFSVETVGASNGV
-251 GKSSTHAEP
+251 GKSSTYAEP
-260 SSKSDNNNGDG
+260 SSKSDDNNGDG

-285 ETKSLRDRSPIQ
+285 ETKSLGDRSAIQ
-297 TNKITSIELRELI
+297 TNKISSIELRELI
-310 LEKKFSNDVC
+310 LEKKFSNDVR
-320 YRVEGGLYLDDRT
+320 YQVEGNLYLDGCTD
-333 GLTALPENLSVG
+333 LTALPENLSVG
-345 GNLYLG
+345 GY
-351 GCTGLTALPENLS
+351 
-364 VEGDLYLGGCTGL
+364 
-377 TALPENLSVEG
+377 
-388 DLYLDG
+388 
-394 CTALTALPKNFSVGG
+394 
-409 DLSLDGCT
+409 LSLDGCT
-417 ALTALPENLSVG
+417 DLTALPENLSVG
-429 GDLSLDGCTAL
+429 GFLSL
-440 TALPENLSVGGDL
+440 ER
-453 SLDGCTG
+453 CTG

-472 FFSLDGCT
+472 FLYLDDCTGLTALPENLSVGGILSLDGCT
-480 ALAAL
+480 GLTAL

-490 VGGDLSLD
+490 VGGRLSLNYCTGLTALRENLSVGGFLSLD
-498 GCTAL
+498 FCTTL
-503 TALPENLSVEGDLSL
+503 TALPENLSVGGRLSL
-518 DGCTALTARP
+518 D
-528 ENFSVGGDLSLDGC
+528 FC

-547 LPENLSVGGDL
+547 LPENLSVGGGLSLNFCTALTALPENLSVGGGL

-577 DLSLDG
+577 DLSLRG
-583 CTALTALPENFSV
+583 CTGLTALPENFSV
-596 GGDLSLDGCTALT
+596 GGDLS
-609 ALPENF
+609 F
-615 SVGGDLS
+615 R
-622 LDGCTGL
+622 GCTGL

-636 SVGGDLF
+636 SVGGDLH
-643 LKGCTGLT
+643 L
-651 ALPENLSVGG
+651 
-661 DLFLK
+661 
-666 GCTGLTALPENLS
+666 
-679 VEDYLTLDGCTGLT
+679 
-693 ALPENLSVGGRLS
+693 RH
-706 LDGCTGLTALPEN
+706 
-719 LSVGGNLSFSG
+719 
-730 CTGLTALPENLSVGG
+730 
-745 DLSLD
+745 
-750 GCTGL
+750 CTGL

-769 QGSIRSVYLENS
+769 QNSIRHVYLENS

-813 FSDLEQGFAFWRRL
+813 FSNLEQGFAFWRRL

-838 LRHDQDDDLVCYLG
+838 LRHDQADDLVCYLG
-852 RLTGTADYQNHTSRP
+852 RLTGTADYQNQISRS
-867 VLAQRVMAVMS
+867 VLAQRVMEVMS
-878 LLAGNVR
+878 LLAGNDR

-924 AFKNRDPRELKAL
+924 AFENRDPSELKAL

-989 RGCAHVSD
+989 RGCANVSD
-997 QDIANA
+997 QDIVNA
-1003 VQHVNTHCS
+1003 VQHVNTYCS
-1012 ETQLEVYLAQWT
+1012 EAQLEVYLAQWA

-1034 APSFDQLVSTTVAS
+1034 APSFDQLASATVAS

-1099 LIE
+1099 LIEEAPPFFLKKLN